1 MSKKILF
8 FIIVFIAAFLCLSLF
23 APMLSGQDEGTIS
36 DSFDDNSLE
45 DYDHSQD
52 VSVSE
57 GVLKIDQ
64 GNFIFKNGAWEKQSF
79 SLKFKM
85 TDPGVLLVHY
95 HFSDK
100 GSYIL
105 SIFNEGST
113 TELIL
118 RREKSDQEGKD
129 IGNTI
134 AEGFKNDEWNDLKIS
149 FDGQKH
155 EISLNDKSL
164 LSITD
169 DDPLT
174 SGGIGFMVPGESSV
188 EIDDLSISSTGT
200 VAIEETAGEEATAED
215 EAPAVEASSEETAI
229 EDNATL
235 AESSASDSSWKD
247 LVEKLFI
254 TGATPLDLQTFLINL
269 ILSALFA
276 YILGLVYVYWGASL
290 SNRRKFAANFIL
302 LTVTT
307 TFIILVVR
315 SSVALSLGLVGALS
329 IVRFRAAIKEP
340 EELAYLFLAIGL
352 GIGLGDNQRL
362 ITTLAFAVAIVI
374 LGLLKLFSRSKA
386 DANMHLNIT
395 TFPPAKIGL
404 KEVRSALAPY
414 CPKVKLLRF
423 DENDKL
429 LELSFLVEF
438 KKLDDLEQAREALQ
452 KLSEKIDITFLDNK
466 GVW

>member
-36 DSFDDNSLE
+36 DSFDDSSLE

-64 GNFIFKNGAWEKQSF
+64 GNFLFKNGAWEKQSF

-95 HFSDK
+95 HSSDK

-105 SIFNEGST
+105 HIFNENSI
-113 TELIL
+113 TELVL
-118 RREKSDQEGKD
+118 RREKSDQGKD

-134 AEGFKNDEWNDLKIS
+134 AESFKNDEWNDLKIS
-149 FDGQKH
+149 FDGQNH
-155 EISLNDKSL
+155 EISLNDKSV

-169 DDPLT
+169 DDPLA

-200 VAIEETAGEEATAED
+200 VAAEETAGEEATAED
-215 EAPAVEASSEETAI
+215 TAPAMEASSEETAI
-229 EDNATL
+229 KDTATPT
-235 AESSASDSSWKD
+235 EISASDSSWKG

-276 YILGLVYVYWGASL
+276 YILGLVYIHWGASL

-374 LGLLKLFSRSKA
+374 LGLLKLFNRSTA

-404 KEVRSALAPY
+404 KEVRSALQPY

-438 KKLDDLEQAREALQ
+438 KKLDDLEQARGALQ
-452 KLSEKIDITFLDNK
+452 KLSDKIDITFLDNK